1 VIMARPLKH
10 VRRQSKKVARSELIT
25 NSSRRPTGV
34 LDRPI
39 RKKNDLESA
48 IKFYQKSLTEHRTPE
63 ILNKVRELEKLKAE
77 EDRKAYIDAEKGA
90 IAREDGNV
98 KFKAGDFAG
107 AVKDYTESIKRD
119 PSDARGYNNRAAA
132 YMKLVAFPEALK
144 DANEAIKVDPK
155 FVKAYIRKSNISF
168 AMRDYTKA
176 IEAIQEAAEHDVDH
190 QHTKEISQQEQKC
203 HLALFS
209 QRGEESQEETLQRAM
224 RDPEV
229 AGIMNDPVMQQ
240 ILQQA
245 QNDPGALQDHM
256 KNPGVRQKIQ
266 KLVNAGIIRTR

>member
-1 VIMARPLKH
+1 
-10 VRRQSKKVARSELIT
+10 VR
-25 NSSRRPTGV
+25 
-34 LDRPI
+34 
-39 RKKNDLESA
+39 DLE
-48 IKFYQKSLTEHRTPE
+48 R
-63 ILNKVRELEKLKAE
+63 LKAE
-77 EDRKAYIDAEKGA
+77 EDRKAYIDVEKSA
-90 IAREDGNV
+90 TAREDGNV

-132 YMKLVAFPEALK
+132 YMKLVAFPESLK
-144 DANEAIKVDPK
+144 DANEAIKVDPH
-155 FVKAYIRKSNISF
+155 FVKAYIRKSNILF

-176 IEAIQEAAEHDVDH
+176 VEAIQEANDHDVDH
-190 QHTKEISQQEQKC
+190 QHAKEISQQELKC
-203 HLALFS
+203 QQALFS
-209 QRGEESQEETLQRAM
+209 QRGAESQEETLQRAM

-256 KNPGVRQKIQ
+256 KNPSVRQKIQ